1 MTKATAA
8 NAGQA
13 SRLPRE
19 RLLRKERKQFAVG
32 SADGGRRDARP
43 TYLELVPRT
52 RVRGTFV
59 GNFVGNFVEMRA
71 N

>member
-1 MTKATAA
+1 MVLTNVGA
-8 NAGQA
+8 
-13 SRLPRE
+13 RE
-19 RLLRKERKQFAVG
+19 QKLIFLFTR
-32 SADGGRRDARP
+32 
-43 TYLELVPRT
+43 YLELVPRT